1 MTKKP
6 VFSKKDW
13 QDMGYTFLL
22 AILFVAMTV
31 LSTQYFEVSLP
42 DWVRF
47 LLGGAFSGLA
57 FFIVKSW
64 M

>member
-1 MTKKP
+1 MNNS
-6 VFSKKDW
+6 FSKKDW

-31 LSTQYFEVSLP
+31 LSTQYFGISLP
-42 DWVRF
+42 DWARF
-47 LLGGAFSGLA
+47 LLGGVYSGIA
-57 FFIVKSW
+57 FFIVKFW